1 MCAPDVELLC
11 SSWRHRFKSKPKSL
25 WSKLLCVHMH
35 RFTALWAWYMIIR
48 FAFLELY
55 NYTIHAFKNIS
66 SFRKDQVTLFMG
78 ESLNRVLKQFI
89 QKYWFVLEQ
98 NKCMS
103 LWVSQWIIH
112 TADLLKNNTDPFW
125 NKTNEW
131 VNQRIIHRMDLFKH
145 TDSVK

>member
-1 MCAPDVELLC
+1 M
-11 SSWRHRFKSKPKSL
+11 SGSL
-25 WSKLLCVHMH
+25 
-35 RFTALWAWYMIIR
+35 
-48 FAFLELY
+48 
-55 NYTIHAFKNIS
+55 TIWLNPCIQKHQFIQERPS
-66 SFRKDQVTLFMG
+66 DSVYG
-78 ESLNRVLKQFI
+78 SLNRVLKQFI